1 MFTDRDT
8 FLLQRE
14 QFPDIHLIIKVNLS
28 NFNEL
33 KGKIYELV
41 QRGLRID
48 AVLSLVDPYCYTAC
62 ELAKEF
68 GVLRFSDSSIYTMQ
82 NKILSK
88 SAISKTQHCKFF
100 KELSSSSSMTKKQVV
115 SNLPL
120 ILKSPN
126 STGSKDVYKVDSY
139 DDFLKKFNVITSK
152 YPKETVLVES
162 FIHGTQYIVETI
174 MYQGKMYIVAIIE
187 QEITYIN
194 EHFIVT
200 GYSLVLDYDEQFY
213 NLLQQ
218 AVAKIISC
226 HGMTTGTCHL
236 EMKYIDNQWIL
247 IEINPRMSGGGM
259 NQLLLHGLGIN
270 LAEETVKLAL
280 GFKPDF
286 EERITKQN
294 VYAKYV
300 VLSKGGLLKKVT
312 GRNRAKKCPGVKEVY
327 IKPRKGTYLNPPKS
341 MGDRYAYVI
350 ATGENKEMAK
360 SNAVNAV
367 KEICFLISC
376 KEKNEEVENDT
387 VFCAAR

>member
-1 MFTDRDT
+1 
-8 FLLQRE
+8 
-14 QFPDIHLIIKVNLS
+14 
-28 NFNEL
+28 
-33 KGKIYELV
+33 
-41 QRGLRID
+41 
-48 AVLSLVDPYCYTAC
+48 
-62 ELAKEF
+62 
-68 GVLRFSDSSIYTMQ
+68 
-82 NKILSK
+82 
-88 SAISKTQHCKFF
+88 
-100 KELSSSSSMTKKQVV
+100 
-115 SNLPL
+115 
-120 ILKSPN
+120 
-126 STGSKDVYKVDSY
+126 
-139 DDFLKKFNVITSK
+139 
-152 YPKETVLVES
+152 
-162 FIHGTQYIVETI
+162 
-174 MYQGKMYIVAIIE
+174 
-187 QEITYIN
+187 
-194 EHFIVT
+194 
-200 GYSLVLDYDEQFY
+200 
-213 NLLQQ
+213 
-218 AVAKIISC
+218 
-226 HGMTTGTCHL
+226 
-236 EMKYIDNQWIL
+236 
-247 IEINPRMSGGGM
+247 MSGGGM

-387 VFCAAR
+387 VFCAPDK